1 MFSLALHHRKQ
12 PLPLNM
18 SRNLLIVGSACF
30 ALLAKALPAPNF
42 IDDESLKCWSS
53 SDAASSAY
61 EVWKS
66 ESTVY
71 TSSLALFT
79 SLDTN
84 VPLTTLC
91 DGRPR
96 ALITS
101 YTTSTLTIDPPE
113 TTTLYNFGHSIYTVP
128 TPSCTIA
135 REACSS
141 FHASY
146 ASATSDANTNN
157 APWPTAS
164 PLCKLYR
171 PCNERPDYCFIYG
184 RGGNLYYWPVTTT
197 NGDFCA
203 QNGSTIFASPTSPP
217 LPNTVI
223 TDGHTFTSPTN
234 YASFSNIEAHIH
246 STRHRLFDC
255 GPASYKDVFVPLTET
270 LYSWGSGY
278 ATSDSFNFENLNTIP
293 ASAYDVQRKCW
304 NDKDCTT
311 IQGPYLPRVPL
322 PTEVLNL
329 EPKEWKEA
337 GCRGRSGVSGDFYMT
352 PVALVTPA
360 PTARGRMG

>member
-1 MFSLALHHRKQ
+1 
-12 PLPLNM
+12 M
-18 SRNLLIVGSACF
+18 SRNILIVGSACF
-30 ALLAKALPAPNF
+30 ALLAKALPAPDL
-42 IDDESLKCWSS
+42 IDDESLECWSS
-53 SDAASSAY
+53 LDAAESAY

-71 TSSLALFT
+71 TRSLALFT

-84 VPLTTLC
+84 APHTTLC

-96 ALITS
+96 ALTTS
-101 YTTSTLTIDPPE
+101 YTTSTSTIDPPV
-113 TTTLYNFGHSIYTVP
+113 TTTIYNFGYSVYTVP
-128 TPSCTIA
+128 TPTCTIA
-135 REACSS
+135 REACSA
-141 FHASY
+141 FHTSY
-146 ASATSDANTNN
+146 
-157 APWPTAS
+157 PS
-164 PLCKLYR
+164 PHCKLYR
-171 PCNERPDYCFIYG
+171 PCNEQSGYCFIYG
-184 RGGNLYYWPVTTT
+184 YGGNLYYWPVTTT

-223 TDGHTFTSPTN
+223 TDGHTLTSPTN
-234 YASFSNIEAHIH
+234 YASFNNIEAFIH
-246 STRHRLFDC
+246 STRHRLVDC

-270 LYSWGSGY
+270 LYSWGKDY
-278 ATSDSFNFENLNTIP
+278 ATSSSFNFENLNTLP

-337 GCRGRSGVSGDFYMT
+337 GCRGNYGVSSDFYMT
-352 PVALVTPA
+352 PVALALVTPA
-360 PTARGRMG
+360 PTARGKMG